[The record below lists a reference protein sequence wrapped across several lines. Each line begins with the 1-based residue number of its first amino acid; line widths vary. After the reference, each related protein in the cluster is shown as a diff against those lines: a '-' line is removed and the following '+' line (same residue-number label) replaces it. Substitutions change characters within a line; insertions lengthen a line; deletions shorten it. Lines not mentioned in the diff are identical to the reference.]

1 MPSRKSKW
9 KESDLSLDDL
19 ALMASVRSRNWIEA
33 SKNMRVRGYLPSAS
47 NVDIS
52 AEPIEHHMEDESNP
66 RHDEDFDRL
75 PEGIT
80 RSSE

>member
-1 MPSRKSKW
+1 MQ
-9 KESDLSLDDL
+9 
-19 ALMASVRSRNWIEA
+19 
-33 SKNMRVRGYLPSAS
+33 VRGYLPSAS

-52 AEPIEHHMEDESNP
+52 AEPIEYHMEDESNP

>member
-1 MPSRKSKW
+1 MPYRKRKW
-9 KESDLSLDDL
+9 KVSGLSLDDL
-19 ALMASVRSRNWIEA
+19 AQMAGVGSRNWIEA
-33 SKNMRVRGYLPSAS
+33 SKNMQVRGYLPSAS

-52 AEPIEHHMEDESNP
+52 AEPIEYHMEDESNP

>member
-9 KESDLSLDDL
+9 KVSGLSIDDL
-19 ALMASVRSRNWIEA
+19 AHTAGVGSRNWIEA
-33 SKNMRVRGYLPSAS
+33 SKNMQVRGYLPSAS

>member
-9 KESDLSLDDL
+9 KESGLSLDDL
-19 ALMASVRSRNWIEA
+19 AQTASVGSHNWIAA
-33 SKNMRVRGYLPSAS
+33 SKNMQVRGYLPSAS

-52 AEPIEHHMEDESNP
+52 AEPIEHHVEDESKP
-66 RHDEDFDRL
+66 RHDEDFDCL

>member
-1 MPSRKSKW
+1 MQ
-9 KESDLSLDDL
+9 
-19 ALMASVRSRNWIEA
+19 
-33 SKNMRVRGYLPSAS
+33 VRGYLPSAS

-52 AEPIEHHMEDESNP
+52 AEPIEHHVEDESKP
-66 RHDEDFDRL
+66 RHDEDFDCL